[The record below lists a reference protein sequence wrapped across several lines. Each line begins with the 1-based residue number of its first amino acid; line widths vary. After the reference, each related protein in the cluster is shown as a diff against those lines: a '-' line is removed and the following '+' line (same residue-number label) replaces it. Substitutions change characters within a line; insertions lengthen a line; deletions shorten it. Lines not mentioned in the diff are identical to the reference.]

1 MFAALF
7 AMAGTMKV
15 IKPYRDIR
23 SQMEWV
29 GTVTP
34 AQSKGIGIDE
44 ALGAIGM
51 VLPAASRIAP
61 WLTPYRGLGSNGIGP
76 RSVG

>member
-1 MFAALF
+1 MFAALC

-29 GTVTP
+29 ETMTP

-44 ALGAIGM
+44 ALGAIGI
-51 VLPAASRIAP
+51 VLLAALRIAP
-61 WLTPYRGLGSNGIGP
+61 
-76 RSVG
+76 